1 MQYSAIKPESSWK
14 PDRRLEEIEYF
25 QSCYPESMKQLQT
38 YVAAECDQMD
48 YPDSPIYDE
57 YPDQTMIR
65 QVCQRIC
72 NSIPEEVGRCLRE
85 AAPLTGVAKEPAS
98 TEVEEVEVYEVMQRR
113 PPQGPPPW
121 GPPPRP
127 PQGRRRGEHRQD
139 RHRAAAV
146 GHHRQDRHRAAA
158 VGHHRQDRHRAAAMG
173 STAKTATGPP
183 PWGPPSRPPQSNW
196 LEDVIRLLFLN
207 EIQNRRCRNGRCR

>member
-121 GPPPRP
+121 GSPPRPPQGPPPWGPPPRP
-127 PQGRRRGEHRQD
+127 PQGPPPWGPPSRPPQGPPPWGPPPRPPQ
-139 RHRAAAV
+139 
-146 GHHRQDRHRAAA
+146 
-158 VGHHRQDRHRAAAMG
+158 
-173 STAKTATGPP
+173 GPP

>member
-121 GPPPRP
+121 EPPPRPPQGPPPWGPPPRP
-127 PQGRRRGEHRQD
+127 PQ
-139 RHRAAAV
+139 
-146 GHHRQDRHRAAA
+146 
-158 VGHHRQDRHRAAAMG
+158 
-173 STAKTATGPP
+173 GPP